1 MPVSCACACACVSS
15 APPALSVLQ
24 SEDGAC
30 QAAERRPCGKATQA
44 LGGGRDDGDTA
55 ISPMLCAVRPY
66 EGHRLQIPGCTT
78 RECWAVSG
86 LRLCGAMSDP
96 AAMTARQMDTCTHT
110 HTHPNTHTWTDQD
123 HGKQAGR
130 EERRTGHWG
139 QDSRGLAP
147 RWGYLPPVTASP
159 GRWFFWCPVPAL
171 VPLVVSALCNVGAS
185 AGKRQRTILLGPS
198 SRVSSALLPPL
209 QCLLCG
215 SSRLGG
221 WLTE

>member
-1 MPVSCACACACVSS
+1 MPVSVPVSCACACVSS

-24 SEDGAC
+24 PEDGAC
-30 QAAERRPCGKATQA
+30 QAAEKRPCGKATQA

-86 LRLCGAMSDP
+86 LRLCGANSMSDP

-110 HTHPNTHTWTDQD
+110 HSNTHTWTDQD

-139 QDSRGLAP
+139 QTAGAWLRGGGTCPLS
-147 RWGYLPPVTASP
+147 LPP
-159 GRWFFWCPVPAL
+159 PV
-171 VPLVVSALCNVGAS
+171 VGSFSALS
-185 AGKRQRTILLGPS
+185 LPS
-198 SRVSSALLPPL
+198 SRWSS
-209 QCLLCG
+209 LLCVTLALVLASDNG
-215 SSRLGG
+215 RFYLAPPTESRLLCSLPCNACFAAAVDMEAG
-221 WLTE
+221 